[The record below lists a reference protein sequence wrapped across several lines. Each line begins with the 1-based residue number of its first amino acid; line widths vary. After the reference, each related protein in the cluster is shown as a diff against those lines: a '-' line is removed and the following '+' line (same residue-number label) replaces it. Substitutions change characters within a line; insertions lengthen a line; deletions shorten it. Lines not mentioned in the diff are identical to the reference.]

1 MNYQLLRDEIDTDP
15 LARGYSGMDSQQIA
29 DDINIIYRERNR
41 EQMTATEVLNTVN
54 TIEWSALTDTEQ
66 RKIWDI
72 LHMGGDLNPFGNE
85 AQFFISVFGAGSQ
98 TITDLAAARTEDISR
113 ATEINIV
120 EVLASDVDKA
130 LAI

>member
-41 EQMTATEVLNTVN
+41 ERMSPTEVFN
-54 TIEWSALTDTEQ
+54 TIVIADWTALTADEQ
-66 RKIWDI
+66 RNIWDI
-72 LHMGGDLNPFGNE
+72 LHMGGDLDPFGNE
-85 AQFFISVFGAGSQ
+85 AIMFTSTFGAGSD
-98 TITDLAAARTEDISR
+98 TIIALADARIEDISR
-113 ATEINIV
+113 GTEIGVGPIR
-120 EVLASDVDKA
+120 ESDVNKA